1 MDRRFLTVLGAS
13 LIFALLVSAVFY
25 QLVAGARGRGRPAKV
40 EMRDLVIAARS
51 LSPGIVL
58 RPEDLKLDR
67 VPADQFPRGG
77 FSKLAEA
84 VGRPVVSNILADEP
98 IREGRLAARGSGVG
112 LGAIIPPGMRAVSV
126 RVNDVVGVAGFVLPG
141 MHVDVLVTGR
151 QPGGESNITK
161 TVLQDILVLSAGH
174 NIEPDARG
182 AAVNVPVV
190 TLQVTPSQAE
200 TLTLASEWRI
210 QLVLRNGA
218 DRGID
223 PTSGQSL
230 DGIFGGVARRQPV
243 QSPRQPVARAAPA
256 APPPPPRLTEDI
268 VVIRGTQ
275 RTVEQVG
282 VRTP

>member
-13 LIFALLVSAVFY
+13 LVFALLVSAVFY

-40 EMRDLVIAARS
+40 ETRDLVIAARS

-58 RPEDLKLDR
+58 KPEDLKLDR
-67 VPADQFPRGG
+67 VPVDQFPRGG

-84 VGRPVVSNILADEP
+84 VGRPVISNILAEEP

-200 TLTLASEWRI
+200 TLALASEWRI

-218 DRGID
+218 DRNIA

-230 DGIFGGVARRQPV
+230 DGIFGGAARQQPA
-243 QSPRQPVARAAPA
+243 QSPRQPVARAAPV
-256 APPPPPRLTEDI
+256 APPPPPKLTEDI

>member
-13 LIFALLVSAVFY
+13 LVFALLVSAVFY

-58 RPEDLKLDR
+58 KPEDLKLDR

-84 VGRPVVSNILADEP
+84 VGRPVVSNILAEEP

-161 TVLQDILVLSAGH
+161 TVLQDILVLSAGR

-182 AAVNVPVV
+182 AAINVPVV

-200 TLTLASEWRI
+200 TLALASEWRI

-218 DRGID
+218 DRAID

-230 DGIFGGVARRQPV
+230 DGIFGGVARQPA

-256 APPPPPRLTEDI
+256 APPPPPKLTEDI